1 MTYLSKKTIQKSIDF
16 YISEYSDWVNVDYR
30 GSNWELSCEMYPE
43 DDTANFIFTNSKKTF
58 VIATDPVFDAD
69 DELVSAPVIEIIK
82 LYDN

>member
-1 MTYLSKKTIQKSIDF
+1 
-16 YISEYSDWVNVDYR
+16 
-30 GSNWELSCEMYPE
+30 MYPE